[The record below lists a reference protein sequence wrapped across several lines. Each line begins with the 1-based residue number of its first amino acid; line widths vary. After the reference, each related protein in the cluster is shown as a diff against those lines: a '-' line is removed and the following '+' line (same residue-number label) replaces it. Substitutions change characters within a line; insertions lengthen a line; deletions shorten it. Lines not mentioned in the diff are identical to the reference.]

1 MKTIVWMAAIALL
14 VVGLTGCQCMRNWH
28 GCHVKKGASMTEN
41 SACAKCGLPRGKC
54 KCPSGPTMIPE
65 INTAALKTLID
76 SGATLTLLDA
86 RTGKYDDGRRIP
98 GALSLAPDAKDEAI
112 LAMLK
117 SKDALIVTYCANLK
131 CPASVMLA
139 DKLQALGYKHI
150 LEYPY
155 GIEGWAAE
163 GNPVTPAA
171 K

>member
-1 MKTIVWMAAIALL
+1 MKTIVWMATITLLAL
-14 VVGLTGCQCMRNWH
+14 GLIGCQCMRNQC
-28 GCHVKKGASMTEN
+28 GCHAQKCAASGK
-41 SACAKCGLPRGKC
+41 SACAKCGMPCGKC
-54 KCPSGPTMIPE
+54 KCPSGPTTIPE

-76 SGATLTLLDA
+76 SGAALTLLDA

-98 GALSLAPDAKDEAI
+98 GALNLAPDAKDEAI

-117 SKDALIVTYCANLK
+117 SKDALIVTYCANTK

-139 DKLQALGYKHI
+139 GKLSALGYKHI

-155 GIEGWAAE
+155 GIEGWASE
-163 GNPVTPAA
+163 GNPVTPAV